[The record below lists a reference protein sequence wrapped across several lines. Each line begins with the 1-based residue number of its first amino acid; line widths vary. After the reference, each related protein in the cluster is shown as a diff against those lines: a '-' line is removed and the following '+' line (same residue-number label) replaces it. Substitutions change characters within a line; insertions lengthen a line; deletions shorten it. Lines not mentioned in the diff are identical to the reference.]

1 MEKEGDNVLNTQYF
15 RYALEV
21 EKTGSITQAA
31 SNLFMSQPTL
41 SKAIK
46 DMEETIGFPI
56 FKRTSKGVV
65 PTHRGLEFLSH
76 ARRIAAQVQK
86 MEQALQR
93 ENTSHQL
100 FSLAI
105 PRVNY
110 IAQATSEYVS
120 TFNSGTDI
128 EIDIMETNSMDVI
141 DAVAD
146 GHFVLG
152 IMRCHE
158 EDREYFLKYLAE
170 KDLQY
175 ESVWR
180 SDYVALMHKD
190 HPLARRSDLTAE
202 DFLPYV
208 EVVFG
213 DETVPY
219 IRISEAK
226 VVSGALQNKKRVRIY
241 DRATQFDLLHANP
254 RAYTWVSPLPEK
266 TLQNADLIQRRCT
279 VTGKFEDFLIY
290 RSGYRFSRLDHAF
303 VDKLYLRRNEVAYAE

>member
-1 MEKEGDNVLNTQYF
+1 MNTQYF

-21 EKTGSITQAA
+21 ERTGSITQAA

-46 DMEETIGFPI
+46 DMEETVGFSI

-65 PTHRGLEFLSH
+65 PTHRGLEFLAH
-76 ARRIAAQVQK
+76 ARRIAIQVQK
-86 MEQALQR
+86 MEQALHR
-93 ENTSHQL
+93 EDTSHQL

-105 PRVNY
+105 PRVSY
-110 IAQATSEYVS
+110 IAQAVSEYIS
-120 TFNSGTDI
+120 TFDGGADM
-128 EIDIMETNSMDVI
+128 EIDIMETNSMNVI

-146 GHFVLG
+146 GVFVLG
-152 IMRCHE
+152 MIRCHE

-180 SDYVALMHKD
+180 SDYVALMRKD
-190 HPLARRSDLTAE
+190 HPLADCGPLTAE

-208 EVVFG
+208 EVTYG

-219 IRISEAK
+219 IRTSEART
-226 VVSGALQNKKRVRIY
+226 VSGGLKNKKRVLVY
-241 DRATQFDLLHANP
+241 GRATQIDLLCANP
-254 RAYTWVSPLPEK
+254 LAYMWASPLSEK
-266 TLQNADLIQRRCT
+266 VLQGNDLIQRKCISA
-279 VTGKFEDFLIY
+279 GKFEDFLIY
-290 RSGYRFSRLDHAF
+290 RSGYRFSRLDRAF
-303 VDKLYLRRNEVAYAE
+303 VDKLYIRRNEVAYAD

>member
-1 MEKEGDNVLNTQYF
+1 MNIQYF

-46 DMEETIGFPI
+46 DMEEAVGFLI

-65 PTHRGLEFLSH
+65 PTHRGLEFLAH
-76 ARRIAAQVQK
+76 ARKIAVQVQK
-86 MEQALQR
+86 MEQALRR
-93 ENTSHQL
+93 EDTSHQL

-105 PRVNY
+105 PRVSY
-110 IAQATSEYVS
+110 IAQTVSEYIS
-120 TFNSGTDI
+120 TFDGGTDM
-128 EIDIMETNSMDVI
+128 EIDIMETNSMNVVDS
-141 DAVAD
+141 VAD
-146 GHFVLG
+146 GVFVLG
-152 IMRCHE
+152 MIRCHE
-158 EDREYFLKYLAE
+158 EDREYFLKYMAE

-180 SDYVALMHKD
+180 SDYVALMGKE
-190 HPLARRSDLTAE
+190 HPLAYRSSLTAA

-219 IRISEAK
+219 IRTSEAK
-226 VVSGALQNKKRVRIY
+226 SVSGNLQNKKRVLVY
-241 DRATQFDLLHANP
+241 DRATQLDLLHANP
-254 RAYTWVSPLPEK
+254 LAYMWVSPLPEK
-266 TLQNADLIQRRCT
+266 ALQSNNLVQHRCT
-279 VTGKFEDFLIY
+279 ATGKFEDFLVY
-290 RSGYRFSRLDHAF
+290 RSGYRFSHLDRAF
-303 VDKLYLRRNEVAYAE
+303 MDKLYIRRNEVAYSE

>member
-1 MEKEGDNVLNTQYF
+1 LNTQYF

-46 DMEETIGFPI
+46 DMEETVGFSI
-56 FKRTSKGVV
+56 FKRTSKGVI

-76 ARRIAAQVQK
+76 ARKIAMQVQK
-86 MEQALQR
+86 MEQALHR
-93 ENTSHQL
+93 EDSSHQL

-105 PRVNY
+105 PRVGY
-110 IAQATSEYVS
+110 IAQAVSEYIS
-120 TFNSGTDI
+120 TFDGGADM
-128 EIDIMETNSMDVI
+128 EIDIMETSSMNVI

-146 GHFVLG
+146 GSFVLG
-152 IMRCHE
+152 MIRCHE

-180 SDYVALMHKD
+180 SDYVALMRKD
-190 HPLARRSDLTAE
+190 HPLSDCSPLTAE

-208 EVVFG
+208 EVAFG

-219 IRISEAK
+219 IRTSEAK
-226 VVSGALQNKKRVRIY
+226 TVSGSLQNKKRVFVY
-241 DRATQFDLLHANP
+241 GRATRIDLLCANP
-254 RAYTWVSPLPEK
+254 LAYMWVSPLSERV
-266 TLQNADLIQRRCT
+266 LQSNDLIQRKCT
-279 VTGKFEDFLIY
+279 AAGKFEDFLIY
-290 RSGYRFSRLDHAF
+290 RSGYRFSRLDRAF
-303 VDKLYLRRNEVAYAE
+303 VDNLYVRRNEVAYAM

>member
-1 MEKEGDNVLNTQYF
+1 MNTQYF

-46 DMEETIGFPI
+46 DMEETIGFAV

-65 PTHRGLEFLSH
+65 PTHKGLEFLSH
-76 ARRIAAQVQK
+76 ARKIALQVQK

-93 ENTSHQL
+93 ENISHQL

-105 PRVNY
+105 PKVSY
-110 IAQATSEYVS
+110 IAQAVSEYVS
-120 TFNSGTDI
+120 TFDGGTDM
-128 EIDIMETNSMDVI
+128 EIDIMETNSMGVI

-152 IMRCHE
+152 IIQCHE
-158 EDREYFLKYLAE
+158 EDREYFLKNLAE

-180 SDYVALMHKD
+180 SDYVALMRKD
-190 HPLARRSDLTAE
+190 HPLAQRDALSAE
-202 DFLPYV
+202 EFLPYV

-219 IRISEAK
+219 IRTSEAK
-226 VVSGALQNKKRVRIY
+226 TVSGRLQNKKRVFVY
-241 DRATQFDLLHANP
+241 DRATQFDLLRANSL
-254 RAYTWVSPLPEK
+254 AYMWVSPLPEEV
-266 TLQNADLIQRRCT
+266 LRSNDLIQHKCAT
-279 VTGKFEDFLIY
+279 TGKFEDFLIY
-290 RSGYRFSRLDHAF
+290 RSGYRFSRLDRAF
-303 VDKLYLRRNEVAYAE
+303 MDKLYIRRNEVAYGE

>member
-1 MEKEGDNVLNTQYF
+1 MDVLNIQYF

-21 EKTGSITQAA
+21 ERTGSITQAA
-31 SNLFMSQPTL
+31 NNLFMSQPTL

-46 DMEETIGFPI
+46 DMEETVGFSV

-65 PTHRGLEFLSH
+65 PTHRGLEFLAH
-76 ARRIAAQVQK
+76 ARKIASQVQR

-93 ENTSHQL
+93 EDSSHQL

-105 PRVNY
+105 PRVSY
-110 IAQATSEYVS
+110 IARAASEYVS
-120 TFNSGTDI
+120 TFDGGIDM
-128 EIDIMETNSMDVI
+128 EIDLMETNSMEVL

-146 GHFVLG
+146 GQFVLG
-152 IMRCHE
+152 IIRCHE

-170 KDLQY
+170 KDLHY

-180 SDYVALMHKD
+180 SGFMALMRED
-190 HPLARRSDLTAE
+190 HPLAQKESLTAQ

-219 IRISEAK
+219 VRTSGAK
-226 VVSGALQNKKRVRIY
+226 TVSGDLKNKKRVLVY
-241 DRATQFDLLHANP
+241 DRATQFDLLRTNP
-254 RAYTWVSPLPEK
+254 LAYMWVSPLPEEVLRGYGLK
-266 TLQNADLIQRRCT
+266 QFKCAHAGN
-279 VTGKFEDFLIY
+279 FEDFLIY
-290 RSGYRFSRLDHAF
+290 RSGYRFSRLDRAF
-303 VDKLYLRRNEVAYAE
+303 ADKLYIRRNEVAYGE

>member
-1 MEKEGDNVLNTQYF
+1 MNTQYF

-46 DMEETIGFPI
+46 DMEETIGFSV

-65 PTHRGLEFLSH
+65 PTHRGREFLAH
-76 ARRIAAQVQK
+76 ARKIAAQVQK

-93 ENTSHQL
+93 EDITHQL
-100 FSLAI
+100 FSLVI
-105 PRVNY
+105 PRVSY
-110 IAQATSEYVS
+110 ITQAVSEYVS
-120 TFNSGTDI
+120 TFDGGADMEI
-128 EIDIMETNSMDVI
+128 EIMETNSMSAI

-146 GHFVLG
+146 GQFVLG
-152 IMRCHE
+152 IIRCHE
-158 EDREYFLKYLAE
+158 EDREYFLKNLAE

-180 SDYVALMHKD
+180 ADYVALMRQD
-190 HPLARRSDLTAE
+190 HPLAQQPALTGR

-208 EVVFG
+208 EVAFG

-219 IRISEAK
+219 IRTSEADT
-226 VVSGALQNKKRVRIY
+226 VSGTLQNKKRVLVY
-241 DRATQFDLLHANP
+241 DRATQFDMLRANP
-254 RAYTWVSPLPEK
+254 LAYMWVSPLPEE
-266 TLQNADLIQRRCT
+266 TLRSNGLIQRKCAG
-279 VTGKFEDFLIY
+279 TGKFEDFLVY
-290 RSGYRFSRLDHAF
+290 RSGYRFSRLDRAF
-303 VDKLYLRRNEVAYAE
+303 MNELYLRRNEVAYTG

>member
-1 MEKEGDNVLNTQYF
+1 MNIQYF

-46 DMEETIGFPI
+46 DMEETVGFAI

-65 PTHRGLEFLSH
+65 PTHRGLEFLAH
-76 ARRIAAQVQK
+76 ARKIATQVQR

-93 ENTSHQL
+93 EDSSHQL

-105 PRVNY
+105 PRVSY
-110 IAQATSEYVS
+110 IARAASEYVS
-120 TFNSGTDI
+120 TFDGGIDM
-128 EIDIMETNSMDVI
+128 EIDLMETNSMEVL

-146 GHFVLG
+146 GQFVLG
-152 IMRCHE
+152 IIRCHE
-158 EDREYFLKYLAE
+158 EDREYFLKCLAE
-170 KDLQY
+170 KDLHY

-180 SDYVALMHKD
+180 SGYMALMRGD
-190 HPLARRSDLTAE
+190 HPLAQKESLTAR

-219 IRISEAK
+219 VRTSEAK
-226 VVSGALQNKKRVRIY
+226 TVSGELKNKKRVLVY
-241 DRATQFDLLHANP
+241 DRATQFDLLRTNP
-254 RAYTWVSPLPEK
+254 LAYMWVSPLPEEVLRGYGLK
-266 TLQNADLIQRRCT
+266 QFKCARAGN
-279 VTGKFEDFLIY
+279 FEDFLIY
-290 RSGYRFSRLDHAF
+290 RSGYRFSRLDRAF
-303 VDKLYLRRNEVAYAE
+303 VDKLYIRRNEVAYAD